1 MENQQATSQD
11 RSTEFVAVSGGEDAT
26 SAAQLLVTAY
36 ILMWGC
42 ALFLIYR
49 SLKSQRQLTQRI
61 DKLELTLSH
70 HDAQLAE
77 SESNTSV

>member
-1 MENQQATSQD
+1 MENQQAIAQD

-36 ILMWGC
+36 ILMWAC

-49 SLKSQRQLTQRI
+49 SLKSQRQVTRRI
-61 DKLELTLSH
+61 DKLEETLAL

-77 SESNTSV
+77 REGHSPL

>member
-1 MENQQATSQD
+1 MDNQQAVPEN

-36 ILMWGC
+36 ILMWAC

-49 SLKSQRQLTQRI
+49 SLKSQKTLAKRI
-61 DKLELTLSH
+61 DKLEDTLAL
-70 HDAQLAE
+70 HDAALADEE
-77 SESNTSV
+77 SKPTD